1 MRTQIGKLFALE
13 MEIAGGTFGENTI
26 VGLINEELDFKSKHQ
41 LQRLFKKI
49 SEEKATYLETEKKLF
64 VSLGAT
70 EENGQLTI
78 KQTLDDGSVNPVIEK
93 LTKER
98 AELLSQEIDLGEFT
112 FDIESFNFK
121 SKSTYPV
128 FMSVA
133 FE

>member
-13 MEIAGGTFGENTI
+13 MEIAGGTFGDNTI

-64 VSLGAT
+64 VSLGAV

-78 KQTLDDGSVNPVIEK
+78 KQTLDDGSVNPAIEK